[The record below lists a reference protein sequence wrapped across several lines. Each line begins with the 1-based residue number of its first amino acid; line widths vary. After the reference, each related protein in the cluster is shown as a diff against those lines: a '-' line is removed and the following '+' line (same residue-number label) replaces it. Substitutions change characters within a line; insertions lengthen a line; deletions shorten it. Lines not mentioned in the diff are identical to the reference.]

1 MHVTFFAVEKD
12 REDKLAASFCEGV
25 KRSRTDTC
33 EVVRPASYPAPNPRT
48 DVAVMIGVKGYS
60 RRLLDNHLEAGKHT
74 VYIDKGYLGGRSAY
88 FRMSVNSFQPLAYF
102 QKTPRPD
109 DRLRA
114 LSVNMLPMRTQG
126 SHIIIA
132 GGSLKYAKWHGLHT
146 GQSVD
151 PMTEWARKSLKRVG
165 KYTNRPLIYR
175 PKPSWKEAVSLSGAR
190 FSRPPELL
198 AHLLPDAWA
207 LVTFGSNAAVE
218 ALTAGVPVI
227 VTGDG
232 IARPL
237 ARTQEENIDDLF
249 IPSDAVR
256 RQWLADMAYCQFNVQ
271 EMESGLA
278 WKILREQIA
287 CR

>member
-1 MHVTFFAVEKD
+1 MGT
-12 REDKLAASFCEGV
+12 
-25 KRSRTDTC
+25 
-33 EVVRPASYPAPNPRT
+33 
-48 DVAVMIGVKGYS
+48 
-60 RRLLDNHLEAGKHT
+60 EA
-74 VYIDKGYLGGRSAY
+74 
-88 FRMSVNSFQPLAYF
+88 
-102 QKTPRPD
+102 
-109 DRLRA
+109 
-114 LSVNMLPMRTQG
+114 
-126 SHIIIA
+126 
-132 GGSLKYAKWHGLHT
+132 
-146 GQSVD
+146 
-151 PMTEWARKSLKRVG
+151 LKRVG